1 MGASAH
7 NLANA
12 QTDNFKRQEVVQ
24 QAQPQ
29 AGVQVTLRSA
39 AAPGPA
45 LVQDIVEQKS
55 ASYAYQANLKVI
67 QTEKQLKG
75 SLLNERA

>member
-12 QTDNFKRQEVVQ
+12 QTEGFKRQEAVQ
-24 QAQPQ
+24 EANPQ
-29 AGVQVTLRSA
+29 AGVQVSIRSA
-39 AAPGPA
+39 AAAGPDP
-45 LVQDIVEQKS
+45 LRDIVEQKS
-55 ASYAYQANLKVI
+55 ASYAYRANLKVI
-67 QTEKQLKG
+67 ETEKKLKG

>member
-39 AAPGPA
+39 AAAGPA

-55 ASYAYQANLKVI
+55 VSYAYQANLKVI

>member
-12 QTDNFKRQEVVQ
+12 QTDHFKRQEVVQ

-39 AAPGPA
+39 AASGPA

-55 ASYAYQANLKVI
+55 ASYAYLANLKLI